1 MRFLT
6 FSPFL
11 AGAALLIAALAGD
24 LGAQTQAASL
34 RGMVQDSSGSIVP
47 KASIQLTNTYQNRS
61 WQTESNE
68 QGIYVFLQ
76 IPPGN
81 YRLSTEATGF
91 KKYSRAGLTLEVAMA
106 AEINLTLEVGSV
118 TEVVEVK
125 ADTPLLETASSTLG
139 EVINSI
145 TTENLPLNGR
155 NVLQLVAL
163 TPGVN
168 MNSNFRTQ
176 TSGSGSIG
184 SNGFSANGG
193 RNVSSSILVDGSP
206 QEVMGYNQP
215 SYVPSPDAVQE
226 FKVQT
231 NNLSAEYGR
240 TGGAVIN
247 MVHRAGG
254 SAFHGVLY
262 EFLRNNAFDANGFF
276 NNLNGRP
283 RGPFRFNQ
291 FGGTV
296 GGPLT
301 KSRQRSFFFFNYEG
315 VRQVNPSTSFF
326 TVPTGAMRQGNF
338 GEINGLIYD
347 PQTIN
352 AAGERQPFPQNTIP
366 GARLNPIGR
375 NLVSY
380 YPQANR
386 AGVINNFFTQA
397 GSRNSRNVYST
408 RIDHRFSDNH
418 NIFGRFS
425 SDIGRNTQA
434 DQFANIASPNPG
446 FDGVVSR
453 SATIDDTY
461 LFHGWVIHANLGYA
475 FHANPRYPRDD
486 RQPKPSQLG
495 FPTAL
500 DGIAQFAL
508 YPTVNVANYAQQ
520 GPESSYIIGNKF
532 ETHTWT
538 GDASRL
544 FGAHTIKFGGTYRLN
559 RASNFRPAN
568 PSGTYTFNDG
578 FTRRFFDR
586 TGGGDAVASMLLG
599 LPSSGQIQSE
609 PATAIQVPYVAFYF
623 QDDWR
628 VHKRL
633 TVNLGLR
640 WDADF
645 PLTERFD
652 RASWFDLDAP
662 SPLRAPGFTNL
673 RGGIVFAGART
684 PGAPRGIKDL
694 DRNNFAPRVGFAYKV
709 TERLVYR
716 SGFGV
721 FYSPTTGI
729 GPSSTTTGALSFNAI
744 TPYPGSIDGGRTP
757 YTTLSNPYP
766 DGFIVPRNGADGL
779 LTFVG
784 QGISTGLRYDRV
796 PYALQWNSNLQYQLP
811 NNLLIDVAYA
821 GNSGVKLQANTNL
834 NQLPD
839 QNLALGSELNRVVPN
854 PFLGVLP
861 AATNLGRAT
870 TTAGQLLLPRP
881 WLTGLT
887 QQWGA
892 MAHSSYHALQVKFR
906 KRYANGLQFLAA
918 YTFSKTLDDFSSVA
932 GFLGD
937 QNPGYT
943 NNNRRDLDKS
953 LSALHIPH
961 NLAVNYQWELPFG
974 KGRRFLNQ
982 SRAADWVIGGWI
994 ANGVTSLQ
1002 SGSPISIGS
1011 RNNTTNSFGG
1021 GQRPNSTGVSSVTP
1035 GSTKDRISNWINPA
1049 AFVDA
1054 PQFAFGNVGR
1064 FLPDNLGPGL
1074 QNWDISILKDFRFNE
1089 RFRLQF
1095 RTEMFN
1101 AFNNVNF
1108 NNPAGT
1114 TLGQPGF
1121 GVITGTERARIMQFA
1136 LKLYY

>member
-1 MRFLT
+1 MPHSRL
-6 FSPFL
+6 L
-11 AGAALLIAALAGD
+11 VLALLSACVFAPRSFC
-24 LGAQTQAASL
+24 QTQAASL
-34 RGMVQDSSGSIVP
+34 RGLAQDPSGSSIP
-47 KASIQLTNTYQNRS
+47 KTQVRLTNLEQNRS
-61 WQTESNE
+61 WQTETNE
-68 QGIYVFLQ
+68 QGLYVFLQ
-76 IPPGN
+76 IPPGT
-81 YRLSTEATGF
+81 YRLTAEAKGF
-91 KKYSRAGLTLEVAMA
+91 KKYSRTGLTLEVAMA
-106 AEINLTLEVGSV
+106 AEVNLPLEVGAQS
-118 TEVVEVK
+118 EIVEVK
-125 ADTPLLETASSTLG
+125 AETPLLETASSTLG
-139 EVINSI
+139 EVVNSL

-168 MNSNFRTQ
+168 MNSSFRTQ

-247 MVHRAGG
+247 LVHRAGG
-254 SAFHGVLY
+254 SEFHGVLY
-262 EFLRNNAFDANGFF
+262 EFLRNNVFDANGFF

-291 FGGTV
+291 FGGTL

-315 VRQVNPSTSFF
+315 VRQVNPGTAFF
-326 TVPTGAMRQGNF
+326 TVPTQRMRQGDF
-338 GEINGLIYD
+338 GEVNGVIYD
-347 PQTIN
+347 PRTIN
-352 AAGERQPFPQNTIP
+352 AAGERTAFPNNAIPASSQNP
-366 GARLNPIGR
+366 VGR
-375 NLVSY
+375 NLVGN
-380 YPQANR
+380 YPVPNR
-386 AGVINNFFTQA
+386 PGVINNFFTQA
-397 GSRNSRNVYST
+397 GSRTTRDVYST
-408 RIDHRFSDNH
+408 RLDHRFRDNH
-418 NIFGRFS
+418 NIYGRFS
-425 SDIGRNTQA
+425 SDIANNTQP
-434 DQFANIASPNPG
+434 DQFSNIASPNPG
-446 FDGVVSR
+446 FDGVIGR

-461 LFHGWVIHANLGYA
+461 ITHGWILHANLGYA
-475 FHANPRYPRDD
+475 YHANPRYPRED
-486 RQPKPSQLG
+486 RTPKPSQLG
-495 FPTAL
+495 FPSIL
-500 DGIAQFAL
+500 DTVAQFAV
-508 YPTVNVANYAQQ
+508 YPTISVSGYAQQ
-520 GPESSYIIGNKF
+520 GPEGSYIIGNKF

-544 FGAHTIKFGGTYRLN
+544 VASHTFKMGGTYRLN

-586 TGGGDAVASMLLG
+586 TGGGDAIASMLLG
-599 LPSSGQIQSE
+599 LPSNGQIQSE
-609 PATAIQVPYVAFYF
+609 PATAIQVPYLAFYL

-628 VHKRL
+628 VNNRL
-633 TVNLGLR
+633 TLNLGLR

-645 PLTERFD
+645 PLTERFN
-652 RASWFDLDAP
+652 RASWYDLDVQ
-662 SPLRAPGFTNL
+662 SPLRAPAGLGPF
-673 RGGIVFAGART
+673 RGGVVFAGDRT
-684 PGAPRGIKDL
+684 AGGAPRGIKNL
-694 DRNNFAPRVGFAYKV
+694 DRNNFAPRVGLAYKL
-709 TERLVYR
+709 TERLVFR
-716 SGFGV
+716 SGFGI

-729 GPSSTTTGALSFNAI
+729 GPSATTTGALSFNAI
-744 TPYPGSIDGGRTP
+744 TPYTGSIDGGRTP
-757 YTTLSNPYP
+757 FTTLSNPYP

-784 QGISTGLRYDRV
+784 QGITTGSRYDRV
-796 PYALQWNSNLQYQLP
+796 PYAMQWNGNLQYQLP
-811 NNLLIDVAYA
+811 GNLLIDVAYA
-821 GNSGVKLQANTNL
+821 GNSGVKLQASSNL

-839 QNLALGSELNRVVPN
+839 QFLSRGAELNRVVPN
-854 PFLGVLP
+854 PFLGILP

-870 TTAGQLLLPRP
+870 VTAGQLLLPRP

-887 QQWGA
+887 QQWGS
-892 MAHSSYHALQVKFR
+892 MAHSSYHALQAKFR
-906 KRYANGLQFLAA
+906 KRYANGLQFLVA
-918 YTFSKTLDDFSSVA
+918 YTFSKTLDDVSSVA

-974 KGRRFLNQ
+974 KGKRFLNS
-982 SRAADWVIGGWI
+982 SRAIDLIAGGWVL
-994 ANGVTSLQ
+994 NGVTSLQ
-1002 SGSPISIGS
+1002 SGSPIAIGS

-1021 GQRPNSTGVSSVTP
+1021 GQRPNATGMSSVT
-1035 GSTKDRISNWINPA
+1035 GGGAKDRINGWINPA

-1054 PQFAFGNVGR
+1054 PQFTFGNVSR

-1074 QNWDISILKDFRFNE
+1074 QNWDISILKDFRFHE
-1089 RFRLQF
+1089 RIRLQF

-1108 NNPAGT
+1108 NNPANT
-1114 TLGQPGF
+1114 TFGQPGF
-1121 GVITGTERARIMQFA
+1121 GLITGAERARILQFG

>member
-1 MRFLT
+1 MLQCRL
-6 FSPFL
+6 L
-11 AGAALLIAALAGD
+11 AVRAILLVCAVSSQGY
-24 LGAQTQAASL
+24 GQTQASSL
-34 RGMVQDSSGSIVP
+34 RGLVQDSSGASVP
-47 KASIQLTNTYQNRS
+47 KAQVQLTNLEQNRS
-61 WQTESNE
+61 WQTEAND
-68 QGIYVFLQ
+68 QGLYVFLQ
-76 IPPGN
+76 IPPGP
-81 YRLSTEATGF
+81 YRLTAEAKGF
-91 KKYSRAGLTLEVAMA
+91 KKYSRSGLTLEVAMA
-106 AEINLTLEVGSV
+106 AEINLQLEVGSQA
-118 TEVVEVK
+118 EVIEVK

-139 EVINSI
+139 EVVNSM

-168 MNSNFRTQ
+168 MNSSFRTQ

-215 SYVPSPDAVQE
+215 SFVPSPDAVQE

-247 MVHRAGG
+247 LVHRAGG
-254 SAFHGVLY
+254 SEFHGVLY
-262 EFLRNNAFDANGFF
+262 EFLRNNVFDANGFF

-291 FGGTV
+291 FGGTL

-315 VRQVNPSTSFF
+315 VRQVNPSTTFY
-326 TVPTGAMRQGNF
+326 TVPTQRMRQGDF
-338 GEINGLIYD
+338 GEVNGLIYD
-347 PQTIN
+347 PQSIN
-352 AAGERQPFPQNTIP
+352 AAGERTAFANNVIPVSRQN
-366 GARLNPIGR
+366 AVGR
-375 NLVSY
+375 NLVAN
-380 YPQANR
+380 YPVANR
-386 AGVINNFFTQA
+386 AGIINNFFTQA
-397 GSRNSRNVYST
+397 GSRTTRNVYST
-408 RIDHRFSDNH
+408 RLDHRFRDNH
-418 NIFGRFS
+418 NIYGRFS
-425 SDIGRNTQA
+425 SDIANNTQA

-446 FDGVVSR
+446 FDGVVGR

-461 LFHGWVIHANLGYA
+461 VTHGWILHANLGYA
-475 FHANPRYPRDD
+475 FHANPRYPRED
-486 RQPKPSQLG
+486 RTPKPSQLG

-500 DGIAQFAL
+500 DSVAQFAL
-508 YPTVNVANYAQQ
+508 YPTISVAGYAQQ
-520 GPESSYIIGNKF
+520 GPEASYIIGNKF

-544 FGAHTIKFGGTYRLN
+544 IASHTIKMGGTYRLN

-568 PSGTYTFNDG
+568 PAGTYTFNDG

-586 TGGGDAVASMLLG
+586 TGGGDGIASMLLG
-599 LPSSGQIQSE
+599 LPSGGQIQSE
-609 PATAIQVPYVAFYF
+609 PATAIQVPYLAFYF

-628 VHKRL
+628 VNNRL
-633 TVNLGLR
+633 TLNLGLR

-652 RASWFDLDAP
+652 RASWFDLDVQ
-662 SPLRAPGFTNL
+662 SPLRVPAGLGPF
-673 RGGIVFAGART
+673 RGGIVFAGDRT
-684 PGAPRGIKDL
+684 PGGAPRGIKDL
-694 DRNNFAPRVGFAYKV
+694 DKNNFAPRVGLAYKV
-709 TERLVYR
+709 TDRLVYR
-716 SGFGV
+716 TGFGV

-729 GPSSTTTGALSFNAI
+729 GPSATTTGALSFNAI
-744 TPYPGSIDGGRTP
+744 TPYTSSIDGGRTP
-757 YTTLSNPYP
+757 FTNLSNPYP

-779 LTFVG
+779 LTFAG
-784 QGISTGLRYDRV
+784 QGITTGMRYDRV
-796 PYALQWNSNLQYQLP
+796 PYSMQWNANLQYQLP
-811 NNLLIDVAYA
+811 SNLLIDVAYA

-839 QNLALGSELNRVVPN
+839 QYLALRSELNRVVAN
-854 PFLGVLP
+854 PFLGILP

-881 WLTGLT
+881 WLGALT
-887 QQWGA
+887 QQWGS
-892 MAHSSYHALQVKFR
+892 MGHSSYHALQTKFR
-906 KRYANGLQFLAA
+906 KRYANGLQFLVA
-918 YTFSKTLDDFSSVA
+918 YTFSKTIDDFSSVA

-953 LSALHIPH
+953 ISAIHIPH

-974 KGRRFLNQ
+974 KGKRFLNS
-982 SRAADWVIGGWI
+982 SRALDYIAGGWVL
-994 ANGVTSLQ
+994 NGVTSLQ

-1011 RNNTTNSFGG
+1011 RNNTTSSFGG
-1021 GQRPNSTGVSSVTP
+1021 AQRPNSTGISSVTS
-1035 GSTKDRISNWINPA
+1035 GSAKDRISGWINPA

-1054 PQFAFGNVGR
+1054 PQFTFGNVGR

-1074 QNWDISILKDFRFNE
+1074 QNWDISILKDFRFHE
-1089 RFRLQF
+1089 RMRLQF

-1108 NNPAGT
+1108 NNPGNT
-1114 TLGQPGF
+1114 TFGQPAF
-1121 GVITGTERARIMQFA
+1121 GVITGTERARIMQFG